1 MFAQTV
7 CSHASRTVCCLVAL
21 RQPAFIVEAA
31 FREGVIVTVRIFHLD
46 HMNVHMRAIA
56 LLLSYIIK
64 QYIGW
69 ANRENTDNHLIKY

>member
-21 RQPAFIVEAA
+21 RQPAFIVE
-31 FREGVIVTVRIFHLD
+31 EGVIVTVRIFHLD
-46 HMNVHMRAIA
+46 HMNIHMRAIA
-56 LLLSYIIK
+56 FLLNYIIQ

-69 ANRENTDNHLIKY
+69 ANREFTDNHLIKY